1 MKQSLT
7 IGDIL
12 LQVTLWMTSNVTLKT
27 WHVTSFL
34 SHGTYFN
41 RSWSNQ
47 LFQWTCYR
55 LYLPMHV
62 IHSKTERKKVAFV
75 YLFFQVKAT
84 WKSLLL
90 DRTYFRSEKNFT
102 CFFFFVSSLL
112 LQFVSLWCVCMY
124 VNVYFVRSVKH
135 KWNKETS
142 ECKRKRKR
150 HLVVWLMLYLF

>member
-7 IGDIL
+7 TGDIL
-12 LQVTLWMTSNVTLKT
+12 LQVTLWMTSNVTLKI

-62 IHSKTERKKVAFV
+62 IHRKTERERKKVAFV
-75 YLFFQVKAT
+75 YLFSSKGHLKVTFAWPDIFPVREKFYLF
-84 WKSLLL
+84 LL
-90 DRTYFRSEKNFT
+90 F
-102 CFFFFVSSLL
+102 CFSSLASVCL
-112 LQFVSLWCVCMY
+112 FVVCVY
-124 VNVYFVRSVKH
+124 VC
-135 KWNKETS
+135 
-142 ECKRKRKR
+142 ECV
-150 HLVVWLMLYLF
+150 LCSISQA